1 MRSLFFLDDGGCHLQ
16 DANASPKGAASSV
29 ASGPAICETEDITQH
44 NYCRD
49 PGGVMGQAFCY
60 TANGPRIDVCDIEGF
75 VEVRVGETFD
85 DGSSVIKLEEE

>member
-1 MRSLFFLDDGGCHLQ
+1 MACQARCASTPGWCSLSFWMDGGCHLQ

-60 TANGPRIDVCDIEGF
+60 TATVPG
-75 VEVRVGETFD
+75 
-85 DGSSVIKLEEE
+85 LM